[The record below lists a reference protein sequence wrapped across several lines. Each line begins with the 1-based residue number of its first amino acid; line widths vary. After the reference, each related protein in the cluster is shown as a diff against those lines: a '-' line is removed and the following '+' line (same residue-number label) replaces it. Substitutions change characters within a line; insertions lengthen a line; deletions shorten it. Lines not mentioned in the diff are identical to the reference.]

1 MTARVNLLPEET
13 RRRARAARR
22 QGVAVAMLVLL
33 VGVLAFVHVLQRGT
47 LDQGRVELAAAE
59 ASRDLAQ
66 QDVNSLSAFANLG
79 ARLDEARAIVAE
91 TLGAQVTVAGIL
103 QDVALILPHDADV
116 DALSV
121 TLTTDED
128 EDEDEL
134 GPVGNLGLSGE
145 TSADISPGVERLLLA
160 LEKVAG
166 FRNIHV
172 SSASLDDE
180 GYTQYSIQLQL
191 GPENRTERYT
201 DGVPGGLR

>member
-33 VGVLAFVHVLQRGT
+33 VGVLALVHVLQRGT
-47 LDQGRVELAAAE
+47 LDQSRAELATAE
-59 ASRDLAQ
+59 AARDFAQ
-66 QDVNSLSAFANLG
+66 QDVNSLSAFANLST
-79 ARLDEARAIVAE
+79 RLDEARAIVGE

-121 TLTTDED
+121 TITT
-128 EDEDEL
+128 DEDEL

-172 SSASLDDE
+172 SSASLDDQ